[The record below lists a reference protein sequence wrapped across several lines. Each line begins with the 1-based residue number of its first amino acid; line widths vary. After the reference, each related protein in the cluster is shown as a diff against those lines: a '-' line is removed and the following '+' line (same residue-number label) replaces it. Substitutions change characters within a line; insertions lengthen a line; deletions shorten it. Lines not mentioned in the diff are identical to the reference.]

1 MSIKIAQFSTE
12 KNLIPSVEFFKTTN
26 LCASKLR
33 IASMSKNTDRSNF
46 LHYLSLKV
54 AYFTKTN
61 MTLFPFNLIKLVQD
75 RYTFF
80 FENE

>member
-46 LHYLSLKV
+46 LH
-54 AYFTKTN
+54 
-61 MTLFPFNLIKLVQD
+61 
-75 RYTFF
+75 
-80 FENE
+80 